1 MRVAPLALLLNLS
14 LAMPVAAGAQ
24 GTTASEQV
32 FAQVEILAIPL
43 TIDVVGVTNFG
54 SVFNYA
60 HDEVID
66 PSSPTA
72 GQTTAAIAIGSIE
85 GRTLLINLGLCPMQ
99 LRTAEDFA
107 LDFASHF
114 SYNTSANVRGAGA
127 DTALNPCEASVQ
139 VEPQADGEDP
149 VLRYVY
155 LWMGGRI
162 GVAAS
167 QAPGVYSGVITITVE
182 VL

>member
-1 MRVAPLALLLNLS
+1 
-14 LAMPVAAGAQ
+14 
-24 GTTASEQV
+24 
-32 FAQVEILAIPL
+32 
-43 TIDVVGVTNFG
+43 
-54 SVFNYA
+54 
-60 HDEVID
+60 
-66 PSSPTA
+66 
-72 GQTTAAIAIGSIE
+72 
-85 GRTLLINLGLCPMQ
+85 
-99 LRTAEDFA
+99 
-107 LDFASHF
+107 
-114 SYNTSANVRGAGA
+114 
-127 DTALNPCEASVQ
+127 VQ